1 MNFVEI
7 LKEASAKKATDVYLI
22 TGAVPCINV
31 EGHFSVPTTA
41 RNKRL
46 SPQALEVF
54 AKSVMSTAHWD
65 ELNDKCELNIA
76 FMDPDIGR
84 FRVNALWQRGSLGL
98 VMRRVEMNIPTLK
111 ELGLPIV
118 MRNVS
123 LADRGIVLVCGSTGS
138 GKSTTMASVLD
149 YRNHLRS
156 GHIVTIEDPIEF
168 VYRHRR
174 SIVTQ
179 REVGLDTHSFEEA
192 LKNSLR
198 QAPQVISIGELRTA
212 ETVQFAMHAAETGHL
227 VFATLHSTNAV
238 AALERVMHFYPS
250 SMERQV
256 LSQLSL
262 NLRTIICQR
271 LIPNLEGGRSCA
283 TEVFM
288 NNPRIQELIA
298 RGELGELKQYINE
311 INHQDG
317 TISFDKSLYI
327 LAKQGKISEQN
338 ALKYA
343 ESENDLSLKFKGMG
357 LSHEWENV
365 ENPWDSIED
374 PYSLPTDYSGL
385 PGAGY
390 NNEDARDMMSK
401 EDIRIPVFKDILMQS
416 RRTAPKAAA
425 PPPPANVQQH
435 APAAERPQQPQT
447 GQPDSYEPTDEPS
460 TEKIAFTELHKEESS
475 SHAVPKKNYASQQRV
490 PTEFPLEED
499 ERWSSYQTQKPLS
512 NANLPQEFPPR
523 PKKMPQ
529 TVIIPGPG
537 DKMKQLVQN
546 RPPQDEDPQ
555 QPPKPQ
561 ALPEKGGKPG
571 DVVNR
576 YRDMIKQGL
585 PDSVAEDLD
594 SEFDMD

>member
-31 EGHFSVPTTA
+31 NGNFSIPA
-41 RNKRL
+41 AAKNKRL

-54 AKSVMSTAHWD
+54 ARAVMSDAQWE
-65 ELNDKCELNIA
+65 ELNLKCELNIA
-76 FMDPDIGR
+76 FMDPAIGR

-111 ELGLPIV
+111 ELGLPPI

-179 REVGLDTHSFEEA
+179 REVGLDTLSFDDA

-198 QAPQVISIGELRTA
+198 QAPQVISIGELRTE

-250 SMERQV
+250 NMERQV
-256 LSQLSL
+256 LTQLSL

-271 LIPNLEGGRSCA
+271 LIPTPSGGRVCA

-298 RGELGELKQYINE
+298 RGELNELKRYINNT
-311 INHQDG
+311 NHQDG
-317 TISFDKSLYI
+317 TISFDRSLYI
-327 LAKQGKISEQN
+327 LAKQRKITEEN
-338 ALKYA
+338 ALKYS

-357 LSHEWENV
+357 LSPEWENV
-365 ENPWDSIED
+365 QDPWDEIAD
-374 PYSLPTDYSGL
+374 PYEIPVGYGEIASF
-385 PGAGY
+385 GY
-390 NNEDARDMMSK
+390 NNEDGREMMSK
-401 EDIRIPVFKDILMQS
+401 DDIRIPVFQDVLMQT
-416 RRTAPKAAA
+416 RRTTQAKP
-425 PPPPANVQQH
+425 
-435 APAAERPQQPQT
+435 APAPAEQPPVPQMPSQQNV
-447 GQPDSYEPTDEPS
+447 SEAPTQRL
-460 TEKIAFTELHKEESS
+460 KIPAVPAPASLDADVEEESS

-490 PTEFPLEED
+490 PTEFPLDSPHEP
-499 ERWSSYQTQKPLS
+499 YQIQPPLNPKS
-512 NANLPQEFPPR
+512 LPQEFPPR
-523 PKKMPQ
+523 QQKLPQ
-529 TVIIPGPG
+529 TVIIPGPAE
-537 DKMKQLVQN
+537 KMKQVVS
-546 RPPQDEDPQ
+546 RPPEAEESQ
-555 QPPKPQ
+555 QKKE
-561 ALPEKGGKPG
+561 ATGNHAN
-571 DVVNR
+571 VVNR
-576 YRDMIKQGL
+576 YREMIKKGL
-585 PDSVAEDLD
+585 PDSVAEDLG
-594 SEFDMD
+594 SEFDLD

>member
-22 TGAVPCINV
+22 TGAVPCININ
-31 EGHFSVPTTA
+31 GHFSVPVSA
-41 RNKRL
+41 KNKRL

-54 AKSVMSTAHWD
+54 AKSVMSDAQWD

-111 ELGLPIV
+111 ELGLPTIL
-118 MRNVS
+118 RNVS

-149 YRNHLRS
+149 YRNHLRT

-198 QAPQVISIGELRTA
+198 QAPQVISIGELRT
-212 ETVQFAMHAAETGHL
+212 EDTVQFAMHAAETGHL

-238 AALERVMHFYPS
+238 AALERIMHFYPS
-250 SMERQV
+250 NMERQV
-256 LSQLSL
+256 LTQLSL
-262 NLRTIICQR
+262 NLRTIVCQR
-271 LIPNLEGGRSCA
+271 LVPNSKGGRVCA

-298 RGELGELKQYINE
+298 RGSLHELKQYIID

-317 TISFDKSLYI
+317 TIGFDKSLYI
-327 LAKQGKISEQN
+327 LAKQGKISEEN

-343 ESENDLSLKFKGMG
+343 ESENDLSLKFRGMG
-357 LSHEWENV
+357 LSNEWQNV
-365 ENPWDSIED
+365 DDPWDYIVD
-374 PYSLPTDYSGL
+374 PYEPPAGFNSLPSH
-385 PGAGY
+385 GY
-390 NNEDARDMMSK
+390 NNEEAKDMVSR
-401 EDIRIPVFKDILMQS
+401 EDIRTPVFQDVLMQT
-416 RRTAPKAAA
+416 RRTSPKQLPVAAPELFEAPVAKAPAA
-425 PPPPANVQQH
+425 PPKQEAAPPA
-435 APAAERPQQPQT
+435 PAERKPINEANTERIPIK
-447 GQPDSYEPTDEPS
+447 GKDE
-460 TEKIAFTELHKEESS
+460 ES
-475 SHAVPKKNYASQQRV
+475 SHAVPKKNFAAQQRSS
-490 PTEFPLEED
+490 TEFPKMPSIEGFKSQPALD
-499 ERWSSYQTQKPLS
+499 PK
-512 NANLPQEFPPR
+512 NLPQEFPPR
-523 PKKMPQ
+523 REKMPQ
-529 TVIIPGPG
+529 TVMIPGPG
-537 DKMKQLVQN
+537 DKMRQ
-546 RPPQDEDPQ
+546 EIPQ
-555 QPPKPQ
+555 QFPPTKAP
-561 ALPEKGGKPG
+561 ADDAGNPNN
-571 DVVNR
+571 VVNR
-576 YRDMIKQGL
+576 YREMIKKGL
-585 PDSVAEDLD
+585 PESVAEDLD
-594 SEFDMD
+594 SEFDID